1 MDAVLGLLVSLAVG
15 LGYFAS
21 SARVI
26 EQGNK
31 ALVERLGRYQRTLEP
46 GLNFVIPFVDSLIVE
61 TMREREID
69 IKPQQVITKDGL
81 SIEVDAVGSWRIV
94 NLKAAYYNVD
104 NLDEALANLVSTE
117 LRARFGQIELEET
130 FSKVEELNQTLLDRI
145 DTVTTE
151 WGIKVLRVAIQNIRR
166 PEEIDRAMER
176 ARIAE
181 RERQAAIEEAEGKRA
196 AAVAE
201 AEGRKQ
207 AAIEEAEG
215 IVQAVKLIS
224 AAMHD
229 QPQSKGVLEQMVK
242 FLVAQRYV
250 DASQKISE
258 SPNSKVIFMDPK
270 ALTETVNG
278 MMESEDGNVPARHNH
293 VHGKVDFADLD
304 GPGGV

>member
-1 MDAVLGLLVSLAVG
+1 VDAVLGLLVSLAVG

-31 ALVERLGRYQRTLEP
+31 ALVERLGRYQRTLDP

-94 NLKAAYYNVD
+94 DLKAAYYNVD
-104 NLDEALANLVSTE
+104 NLDTALANLVSTE

-130 FSKVEELNQTLLDRI
+130 FSKIEELNKTLLDRI
-145 DTVTTE
+145 DAVTAE
-151 WGIKVLRVAIQNIRR
+151 WGIKVLRVAIQNIQR

-196 AAVAE
+196 AAIAE

-224 AAMHD
+224 AAMRD
-229 QPQSKGVLEQMVK
+229 QPQSRGVLEQMVK

-250 DASQKISE
+250 DASQRISE

-278 MMESEDGNVPARHNH
+278 MMGSEGSVPARHNH

-304 GPGGV
+304 GPGGA

>member
-31 ALVERLGRYQRTLEP
+31 ALVERLGRYQRTLDP

-61 TMREREID
+61 TMRERDLD
-69 IKPQQVITKDGL
+69 IEPQQVITKDGL
-81 SIEVDAVGSWRIV
+81 AIEVDAVVSWRIT

-104 NLDEALANLVSTE
+104 NLDDSLKNLVLTE

-130 FSKVEELNQTLLDRI
+130 FSKIEELNQHLLGRLDL
-145 DTVTTE
+145 VTTE
-151 WGIKVLRVAIQNIRR
+151 WGIKVLRMAIQNVKR

-181 RERQAAIEEAEGKRA
+181 RERQAAVEEAEGKRDA
-196 AAVAE
+196 AIAE
-201 AEGRKQ
+201 AEGRKR
-207 AAIEEAEG
+207 AAVSEAEG
-215 IVQAVKLIS
+215 IVQAVQLIS
-224 AAMHD
+224 AAMQD
-229 QPQSKGVLEQMVK
+229 RPQNKGVLEQMVK

-278 MMESEDGNVPARHNH
+278 IMEGDEDVPSRHNH
-293 VHGKVDFADLD
+293 VHGKMDFADLD